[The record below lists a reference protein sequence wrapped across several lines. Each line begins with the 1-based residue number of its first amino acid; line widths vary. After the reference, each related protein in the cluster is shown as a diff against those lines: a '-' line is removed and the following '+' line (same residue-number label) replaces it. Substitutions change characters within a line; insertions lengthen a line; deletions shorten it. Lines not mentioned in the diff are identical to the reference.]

1 MEPALAA
8 APGSGVTEPSASSDT
23 RSDTKTPPVTVPSA
37 SATSAVTSDSYYYPI
52 DNNAD
57 SRPSSSASVHSS
69 SQLRQVI
76 EEGKEDFHSP
86 APRSSAA
93 HARSQT
99 VDVLPGSSSDSGPGS
114 VSSPSASVHSFGT
127 IKRKPLSSSA
137 SALAL
142 RFSSS
147 GSPLPSP
154 IDLPLPSQRFARPCS
169 VDSPTFY
176 EFSSASRNG
185 PPTAQAPDANLA
197 SLAATTPG
205 TQNIPG
211 HSPTVS
217 SSDFSDVLDGYDDL
231 ISDSKSE
238 SGPDVT
244 RETILDESDTDDD
257 QYNKKDKEI
266 QKVDSN
272 DKESIIVQK
281 DAARTEPKEQTEQDA
296 QRAQSPSSDHTISKP
311 TLAPA
316 PMFVPK
322 PTPPHLQLDKVTIDV
337 ANYDESPDDPNT
349 PSGQNTSP
357 QLNKPLPRSPGQ
369 NSPFASL
376 FNWAAPS
383 PSPSATEFSSAYSPI
398 SPSKYGAANDTVSNP
413 QSTIQED
420 TASLTE
426 ILTYR
431 NSYSS
436 VLQSPAYAQIDEME
450 DELKAISAELASSI
464 RREMDLEDLVDRLQ
478 EQIGNPQAP
487 GKRSSDYY
495 SDSGYSSAKMS
506 EAEPSREELEKVQR
520 RSEQEKASIRLELTN
535 KLQDERGRRKEL
547 DQQIKEL
554 AEKAS
559 QVDLAQMNN
568 QDASGRLKDLETT
581 CGDLRRRLS
590 EERVVKNNFEDL
602 INAIRGELHEA
613 TSERD
618 NLRDEV
624 VPQLRARV
632 EGLEIEAAEYA
643 NLTYESSKMQQELS
657 MLRKEYDVM
666 RGGSRSGSPTPSMNR
681 MSRAMSGGFG
691 GGLAR
696 SNSVATGSFRAQ
708 RPSGLSRSN
717 SVKNVQTES
726 REALSER
733 LKDVEAQRDALH
745 SALKNLLDRQE
756 FQNRENEKKIRLLQ
770 AERERLLG
778 ANPRKAGFE
787 REISNLRTEINVLRR
802 RAEDALMQKWQVED
816 GLGSLKMDLD
826 KAEQE
831 ISMLRE
837 LLEEKDILIP
847 PSFARSSGSSTGSN
861 SFGSTP
867 VTSESLS
874 KAYEQLQAAYAESLE
889 RIKELE
895 HGAGADEKTQLA
907 VERLERTLS
916 IAVSERDAA
925 KHEVDSLRNQ
935 YDTMSEYESK
945 TIESERAL
953 ADELNDSARRVGE
966 LASQVQQQ
974 LAANAQLRERLSNA
988 VARGDSD
995 RKSNSDRIAGL
1006 QVRLKS
1012 MEDQLVAAQT
1022 ASEDRVN
1029 RHEEEIAAIRDAHNA
1044 HLQRMSSNASF
1055 GPRSPSFQAN
1065 RKPSLLSPLSPRFPG
1080 SLRSPKLTEKSFEEA
1095 AQMDMLRKRVTE
1107 LETALEDADKEM
1119 QDVVARMSTAQIEVL
1134 TLQDE
1139 REAAVRETR
1148 RLQKLLEQEQMKSFE
1163 DRFKTLSGSV

>member
-1 MEPALAA
+1 MEPALAS
-8 APGSGVTEPSASSDT
+8 APGSGVTEPSATSDT
-23 RSDTKTPPVTVPSA
+23 RSDTKTPPVDVPSVT
-37 SATSAVTSDSYYYPI
+37 SATTSFVPA
-52 DNNAD
+52 DN
-57 SRPSSSASVHSS
+57 SIPLSSPSTHPLQIEKEPHPPSPKSSS
-69 SQLRQVI
+69 
-76 EEGKEDFHSP
+76 
-86 APRSSAA
+86 A

-99 VDVLPGSSSDSGPGS
+99 VDVLPGSSSVSGS
-114 VSSPSASVHSFGT
+114 IASPSSSVQSPIGGP

-142 RFSSS
+142 RYSAS

-154 IDLPLPSQRFARPCS
+154 LDLGKPSQRFARPCS
-169 VDSPTFY
+169 VDSPTLY
-176 EFSSASRNG
+176 EFSPAQRAA
-185 PPTAQAPDANLA
+185 PPAAPDPDANLA
-197 SLAATTPG
+197 SLAATNLRS
-205 TQNIPG
+205 QNIPG
-211 HSPTVS
+211 HSPTIS

-231 ISDSKSE
+231 ISDSKSD
-238 SGPDVT
+238 SAPDIT
-244 RETILDESDTDDD
+244 SETILDGSDSDDD
-257 QYNKKDKEI
+257 KGQKIYSIDKETA
-266 QKVDSN
+266 
-272 DKESIIVQK
+272 IVPK
-281 DAARTEPKEQTEQDA
+281 TSDPTERSETEVQGT
-296 QRAQSPSSDHTISKP
+296 RSPASDDTLSDQ

-322 PTPPHLQLDKVTIDV
+322 PTPPHLKLDKVTIDV
-337 ANYDESPDDPNT
+337 ANYDTSPDEPNS
-349 PSGQNTSP
+349 PSGQGTP
-357 QLNKPLPRSPGQ
+357 QLNKPLPKSPSQ

-376 FNWAAPS
+376 FHWAAPS
-383 PSPSATEFSSAYSPI
+383 PSPSATEFSSTSSPI
-398 SPSKYGAANDTVSNP
+398 SPSKRGVANDTP
-413 QSTIQED
+413 YST
-420 TASLTE
+420 
-426 ILTYR
+426 
-431 NSYSS
+431 
-436 VLQSPAYAQIDEME
+436 SPTYAQIDEME

-478 EQIGNPQAP
+478 EQVNNPQAP

-506 EAEPSREELEKVQR
+506 EAEPSREELEKIQR
-520 RSEQEKASIRLELTN
+520 RAEQEKASIRLELTN
-535 KLQDERGRRKEL
+535 KLQDERGKRKAL
-547 DQQIKEL
+547 DHQIKEL

-559 QVDLAQMNN
+559 QIDQAQLNN

-632 EGLEIEAAEYA
+632 EGLEIEAAEYS
-643 NLTYESSKMQQELS
+643 NLTYESSKMQQELH
-657 MLRKEYDVM
+657 MLRKEYDNL
-666 RGGSRSGSPTPSMNR
+666 RGSSRSGSPTPSMNR

-696 SNSVATGSFRAQ
+696 SNSVATGSFRGQ

-717 SVKNVQTES
+717 SVKNLQNES

-745 SALKNLLDRQE
+745 KALKNLLDRQE
-756 FQNRENEKKIRLLQ
+756 FQNRENEKKIRMLQ
-770 AERERLLG
+770 NERERLLS
-778 ANPRKAGFE
+778 ASPRKAGFE

-802 RAEDALMQKWQVED
+802 RAEDALEQKWQVES
-816 GLGSLKMDLD
+816 GLGGLKMDLD
-826 KAEQE
+826 KAEEE
-831 ISMLRE
+831 ISLLRN

-847 PSFARSSGSSTGSN
+847 ESFARSSGSSNASS
-861 SFGSTP
+861 SFGNLRAP
-867 VTSESLS
+867 VTSESLA
-874 KAYEQLQAAYAESLE
+874 KAYNELKAAYAESLE
-889 RIKELE
+889 RIKQLE
-895 HGAGADEKTQLA
+895 HETVGDEKTQLA

-925 KHEVDSLRNQ
+925 QHEVESLKKQ
-935 YDTMSEYESK
+935 YDTMSEYEVK

-966 LASQVQQQ
+966 LATQVQQQ

-988 VARGDSD
+988 VVRGDND
-995 RKSNSDRIAGL
+995 RKANSDRIADL

-1012 MEDQLVAAQT
+1012 MEEHLIAAQS

-1029 RHEEEIAAIRDAHNA
+1029 RHEEEIAAIREAHNA
-1044 HLQRMSSNASF
+1044 QLQRMSNNTGLG
-1055 GPRSPSFQAN
+1055 GPRSPNFQAN

-1080 SLRSPKLTEKSFEEA
+1080 ALRSPRLPEKSFEDA
-1095 AQMDMLRKRVTE
+1095 AQMEVLRNRIAE
-1107 LETALEDADKEM
+1107 LEKALEDAEQEM

-1134 TLQDE
+1134 NLQDE

>member
-1 MEPALAA
+1 MELALAS
-8 APGSGVTEPSASSDT
+8 APGSGVTEPSATSDT
-23 RSDTKTPPVTVPSA
+23 RSDTKTPPVDVP
-37 SATSAVTSDSYYYPI
+37 SATSATASSVPA
-52 DNNAD
+52 DN
-57 SRPSSSASVHSS
+57 SIPLSSPSAHPLQIEKESHPPSPKSS
-69 SQLRQVI
+69 
-76 EEGKEDFHSP
+76 P
-86 APRSSAA
+86 A

-99 VDVLPGSSSDSGPGS
+99 VDVLPGSSSVSGS
-114 VSSPSASVHSFGT
+114 IASPSSSVQSPIGGP

-142 RFSSS
+142 RYSAS

-154 IDLPLPSQRFARPCS
+154 LDLGKPSQRFARPCS
-169 VDSPTFY
+169 VDSPTLY
-176 EFSSASRNG
+176 EFSPAQRAA
-185 PPTAQAPDANLA
+185 PPAAPAPDANLA
-197 SLAATTPG
+197 SLAATTLG
-205 TQNIPG
+205 SQNIPG
-211 HSPTVS
+211 HSPTIS

-231 ISDSKSE
+231 ISDSKSD
-238 SGPDVT
+238 SAPDIT
-244 RETILDESDTDDD
+244 SETILDGSDSDDD
-257 QYNKKDKEI
+257 KGQKIHSIDKETVI
-266 QKVDSN
+266 VPKTAEPTDRSETKV
-272 DKESIIVQK
+272 QGT
-281 DAARTEPKEQTEQDA
+281 R
-296 QRAQSPSSDHTISKP
+296 SPASDDTISAQ

-322 PTPPHLQLDKVTIDV
+322 PTPPHLKLDKVTIDV
-337 ANYDESPDDPNT
+337 ANYDTSPDEPNS
-349 PSGQNTSP
+349 PSGQGTP
-357 QLNKPLPRSPGQ
+357 QLNKPLPKSPSQ

-376 FNWAAPS
+376 FHWAAPS
-383 PSPSATEFSSAYSPI
+383 PSPSATEFSSTSSPI
-398 SPSKYGAANDTVSNP
+398 SPSKRGVANDTP
-413 QSTIQED
+413 YST
-420 TASLTE
+420 
-426 ILTYR
+426 
-431 NSYSS
+431 
-436 VLQSPAYAQIDEME
+436 SPTYAQIDEME

-478 EQIGNPQAP
+478 EQVNNPQAP

-506 EAEPSREELEKVQR
+506 EAEPSREEIEKVQR
-520 RSEQEKASIRLELTN
+520 RAEQEKASIRLELTN
-535 KLQDERGRRKEL
+535 KLQDERGKRKAL
-547 DQQIKEL
+547 DHQIKEL

-559 QVDLAQMNN
+559 QIDLAQLNS

-632 EGLEIEAAEYA
+632 EGLEIEAAEYS
-643 NLTYESSKMQQELS
+643 NLTYESSKMQQELH
-657 MLRKEYDVM
+657 MLRKEYDNL
-666 RGGSRSGSPTPSMNR
+666 RGSSRSGSPTPSMNR

-696 SNSVATGSFRAQ
+696 SNSVATGSFRGQ

-717 SVKNVQTES
+717 SVKNLQNES

-745 SALKNLLDRQE
+745 KALKNLLDRQE
-756 FQNRENEKKIRLLQ
+756 FQNRENEKKIRMLQ
-770 AERERLLG
+770 NERERLLS
-778 ANPRKAGFE
+778 ASPRKAGFE

-802 RAEDALMQKWQVED
+802 RAEDALEQKWQVES
-816 GLGSLKMDLD
+816 GLGGLKMDLD
-826 KAEQE
+826 KAEEE
-831 ISMLRE
+831 ISLLRN
-837 LLEEKDILIP
+837 LLKEKDILIP
-847 PSFARSSGSSTGSN
+847 ESFARSSGSSNASS
-861 SFGSTP
+861 SFGNLSTP
-867 VTSESLS
+867 VTSESLA
-874 KAYEQLQAAYAESLE
+874 KAYNELKAAYAESLE
-889 RIKELE
+889 RIKQLE
-895 HGAGADEKTQLA
+895 HETVGDEKTQLA

-925 KHEVDSLRNQ
+925 QHEIENLKNQ
-935 YDTMSEYESK
+935 YDTMSEYEVK

-966 LASQVQQQ
+966 LATQVQQQ

-988 VARGDSD
+988 VVRGDND
-995 RKSNSDRIAGL
+995 RKANSDRIADL

-1012 MEDQLVAAQT
+1012 MEEQLIAAQS

-1029 RHEEEIAAIRDAHNA
+1029 RHEEEITAIREAHNA
-1044 HLQRMSSNASF
+1044 QLQRMSNNTGLS
-1055 GPRSPSFQAN
+1055 GPRSPNFQAN

-1080 SLRSPKLTEKSFEEA
+1080 ALRSPRLPEKSFEDA
-1095 AQMDMLRKRVTE
+1095 AQMEVLRNRIAE
-1107 LETALEDADKEM
+1107 LEKALEDAEQEM

-1134 TLQDE
+1134 NLQDE

-1163 DRFKTLSGSV
+1163 DRFKTLSGSA

>member
-1 MEPALAA
+1 MESALASP
-8 APGSGVTEPSASSDT
+8 PGSGVTEPSATSDT
-23 RSDTKTPPVTVPSA
+23 RSDTKTPPVDVP
-37 SATSAVTSDSYYYPI
+37 SATSATTSFVPA
-52 DNNAD
+52 DN
-57 SRPSSSASVHSS
+57 SIPLSSPSAHPLQIEKEPHPPSPKSS
-69 SQLRQVI
+69 
-76 EEGKEDFHSP
+76 P
-86 APRSSAA
+86 A

-99 VDVLPGSSSDSGPGS
+99 VDVLPGSSSVSGS
-114 VSSPSASVHSFGT
+114 VASPSSSVQSPIGGP

-142 RFSSS
+142 RYSAS

-154 IDLPLPSQRFARPCS
+154 LNLGKPSQRFARPCS
-169 VDSPTFY
+169 VDSPTLY
-176 EFSSASRNG
+176 EFSPAQRAA
-185 PPTAQAPDANLA
+185 PPAAPAPDANLA

-205 TQNIPG
+205 SQNIPG
-211 HSPTVS
+211 HSPTIS

-231 ISDSKSE
+231 ISDSKSD
-238 SGPDVT
+238 SAPDIT
-244 RETILDESDTDDD
+244 SETILDGSDSDDD
-257 QYNKKDKEI
+257 KGQKSLSIDKETA
-266 QKVDSN
+266 
-272 DKESIIVQK
+272 IVPK
-281 DAARTEPKEQTEQDA
+281 PAEPTDRSETEVQGT
-296 QRAQSPSSDHTISKP
+296 RSPASDDTISDQ

-322 PTPPHLQLDKVTIDV
+322 PTPPHLKLDKVTIDV
-337 ANYDESPDDPNT
+337 ANYDTSPDEPNS
-349 PSGQNTSP
+349 PSGQGTP
-357 QLNKPLPRSPGQ
+357 QLNKPLPKSPSQ

-376 FNWAAPS
+376 FHWAAPS
-383 PSPSATEFSSAYSPI
+383 PSPSATEFSSTSSPI
-398 SPSKYGAANDTVSNP
+398 SPSKRGVANDTP
-413 QSTIQED
+413 YST
-420 TASLTE
+420 
-426 ILTYR
+426 
-431 NSYSS
+431 
-436 VLQSPAYAQIDEME
+436 SPTYAQIDEME

-478 EQIGNPQAP
+478 EQVNNPQAP

-506 EAEPSREELEKVQR
+506 EAEPSREELEKIQR
-520 RSEQEKASIRLELTN
+520 RAEQEKASIRLELTN
-535 KLQDERGRRKEL
+535 KLQDERGKRKAL
-547 DQQIKEL
+547 DHQIKEL

-559 QVDLAQMNN
+559 QIDQAQLNN

-618 NLRDEV
+618 NLRDEI

-632 EGLEIEAAEYA
+632 EGLEIEAAEYS
-643 NLTYESSKMQQELS
+643 NLTYESSKMQQELH
-657 MLRKEYDVM
+657 MLRKEYDNL
-666 RGGSRSGSPTPSMNR
+666 RGSSRSGSPTPSMNR

-696 SNSVATGSFRAQ
+696 SNSVATGSFRGQ

-717 SVKNVQTES
+717 SVKNVQNES

-745 SALKNLLDRQE
+745 KALKNLLDRQE
-756 FQNRENEKKIRLLQ
+756 FQNRENEKKIRMLQ
-770 AERERLLG
+770 NERERLLS
-778 ANPRKAGFE
+778 ASPRKAGFE

-802 RAEDALMQKWQVED
+802 RAEDALEQKWQVES
-816 GLGSLKMDLD
+816 GLGGLKMDLD
-826 KAEQE
+826 KAEEE
-831 ISMLRE
+831 ISLLRN

-847 PSFARSSGSSTGSN
+847 ESFARSSGSSNASS
-861 SFGSTP
+861 SFGNLSAP
-867 VTSESLS
+867 VTSESLA
-874 KAYEQLQAAYAESLE
+874 KAYNELKAAYAESLE
-889 RIKELE
+889 RIKQLE
-895 HGAGADEKTQLA
+895 HETVGDEKTQLA

-925 KHEVDSLRNQ
+925 QHEVENLKNQ
-935 YDTMSEYESK
+935 YDTMSEYEVK

-966 LASQVQQQ
+966 LATQVQQQ

-988 VARGDSD
+988 VVRGDND
-995 RKSNSDRIAGL
+995 RKANSDRIADL

-1012 MEDQLVAAQT
+1012 MEEQLIAAQS

-1029 RHEEEIAAIRDAHNA
+1029 RHEEEIAAIREAHNA
-1044 HLQRMSSNASF
+1044 QLQRMSNNTGLS
-1055 GPRSPSFQAN
+1055 GPRSPNFQAN

-1080 SLRSPKLTEKSFEEA
+1080 ALRSPRLPEKSFEDA
-1095 AQMDMLRKRVTE
+1095 AQMEVLRNRITE
-1107 LETALEDADKEM
+1107 LEKALEDAEQEM

-1134 TLQDE
+1134 NLQDE

-1163 DRFKTLSGSV
+1163 DRFKTLSGSA

>member
-1 MEPALAA
+1 MEPALAS
-8 APGSGVTEPSASSDT
+8 APGSGVTEPSATSDT
-23 RSDTKTPPVTVPSA
+23 RSDTKTPPVDVPSA
-37 SATSAVTSDSYYYPI
+37 ASATTSFVPADNSIPLSSPSAHPLQI
-52 DNNAD
+52 EKEPHP
-57 SRPSSSASVHSS
+57 PSPKSS
-69 SQLRQVI
+69 
-76 EEGKEDFHSP
+76 P
-86 APRSSAA
+86 A

-99 VDVLPGSSSDSGPGS
+99 VDVLPGSSSVSGS
-114 VSSPSASVHSFGT
+114 VASPSSSVQSPIGGP

-142 RFSSS
+142 RYSAS

-154 IDLPLPSQRFARPCS
+154 LNLGKPSQRFARPCS
-169 VDSPTFY
+169 VDSPTLY
-176 EFSSASRNG
+176 EFSPAQRAA
-185 PPTAQAPDANLA
+185 PPAAPAPDANLA

-205 TQNIPG
+205 SQNIPG
-211 HSPTVS
+211 HSPTIS

-231 ISDSKSE
+231 ISDSKSD
-238 SGPDVT
+238 SAPDIT
-244 RETILDESDTDDD
+244 SETILDGSDSDDD
-257 QYNKKDKEI
+257 KGQKILSIDKETA
-266 QKVDSN
+266 
-272 DKESIIVQK
+272 IVPK
-281 DAARTEPKEQTEQDA
+281 PAEPTDRSETEVQGT
-296 QRAQSPSSDHTISKP
+296 RSPASDDTISDQ

-322 PTPPHLQLDKVTIDV
+322 PTPPHLKLDKVTIDV
-337 ANYDESPDDPNT
+337 ANYDTSPDEPNS
-349 PSGQNTSP
+349 PSGQGTP
-357 QLNKPLPRSPGQ
+357 QLNKPLPKSPSQ

-376 FNWAAPS
+376 FHWAAPS
-383 PSPSATEFSSAYSPI
+383 PSPSATEFSSTSSPI
-398 SPSKYGAANDTVSNP
+398 SPSKRGVANDTP
-413 QSTIQED
+413 YST
-420 TASLTE
+420 
-426 ILTYR
+426 
-431 NSYSS
+431 
-436 VLQSPAYAQIDEME
+436 SPTYAQIDEME

-478 EQIGNPQAP
+478 EQVSNPQAP

-506 EAEPSREELEKVQR
+506 EAEPSREELEKIQR
-520 RSEQEKASIRLELTN
+520 RAEQEKASIRLELTN
-535 KLQDERGRRKEL
+535 KLQDERGKRKAL
-547 DQQIKEL
+547 DHQIKEL

-559 QVDLAQMNN
+559 QIDQAQLNN

-632 EGLEIEAAEYA
+632 EGLEIEAAEYS
-643 NLTYESSKMQQELS
+643 NLTYESSKMQQELH
-657 MLRKEYDVM
+657 MLRKEYDNL
-666 RGGSRSGSPTPSMNR
+666 RGSSRSGSPTPSMNR

-696 SNSVATGSFRAQ
+696 SNSVATGSFRGQ

-717 SVKNVQTES
+717 SVKNVQNES

-745 SALKNLLDRQE
+745 KALKNLLDRQE
-756 FQNRENEKKIRLLQ
+756 FQNRENEKKIRMLQ
-770 AERERLLG
+770 NERERLLS
-778 ANPRKAGFE
+778 ASPRKAGFE

-802 RAEDALMQKWQVED
+802 RAEDALEQKWQVES
-816 GLGSLKMDLD
+816 GLGGLKMDLD
-826 KAEQE
+826 KAEEE
-831 ISMLRE
+831 ISLLRN

-847 PSFARSSGSSTGSN
+847 ESFARSSGSSNASS
-861 SFGSTP
+861 SFGNLSAP
-867 VTSESLS
+867 VTSESLA
-874 KAYEQLQAAYAESLE
+874 KAYNELKAAYAESLE
-889 RIKELE
+889 RIKQFE
-895 HGAGADEKTQLA
+895 HETVGDEKTQLA

-925 KHEVDSLRNQ
+925 QHEVENLKNQ
-935 YDTMSEYESK
+935 YDTMSEYEVK

-966 LASQVQQQ
+966 LATQVQQQ

-988 VARGDSD
+988 VMRGDND
-995 RKSNSDRIAGL
+995 RKANSDRIADL

-1012 MEDQLVAAQT
+1012 MEEQLIAAQS

-1029 RHEEEIAAIRDAHNA
+1029 RHEEEIAAIREAHNA
-1044 HLQRMSSNASF
+1044 QLQRMSNNTGLS
-1055 GPRSPSFQAN
+1055 GPRSPNFQAN

-1080 SLRSPKLTEKSFEEA
+1080 ALRSPRLPEKSFEDA
-1095 AQMDMLRKRVTE
+1095 AQMEVLRNRITE
-1107 LETALEDADKEM
+1107 LEKALEDAEQEM
-1119 QDVVARMSTAQIEVL
+1119 QDVVAKMSTAQIEVL
-1134 TLQDE
+1134 NLQDE

-1163 DRFKTLSGSV
+1163 DRFKTLSGSA

>member
-1 MEPALAA
+1 MEPALAS
-8 APGSGVTEPSASSDT
+8 APGSGVTEPSATSDT
-23 RSDTKTPPVTVPSA
+23 RSDTKTPPVDVP
-37 SATSAVTSDSYYYPI
+37 SATSATASSVPA
-52 DNNAD
+52 DN
-57 SRPSSSASVHSS
+57 SIPLSSPSAHPLQIEKESHPPSPKSS
-69 SQLRQVI
+69 
-76 EEGKEDFHSP
+76 P
-86 APRSSAA
+86 A

-99 VDVLPGSSSDSGPGS
+99 VDVLPGSSSVSGS
-114 VSSPSASVHSFGT
+114 IASPSSSVQSPIGGP

-142 RFSSS
+142 RYSAS

-154 IDLPLPSQRFARPCS
+154 LDLGKPSQRFARPCS
-169 VDSPTFY
+169 VDSPTLY
-176 EFSSASRNG
+176 EFSPAQRAA
-185 PPTAQAPDANLA
+185 PPAAPAPDANLA

-205 TQNIPG
+205 SQNIPG
-211 HSPTVS
+211 HSPTIS

-231 ISDSKSE
+231 ISDSKSD
-238 SGPDVT
+238 SAPDIT
-244 RETILDESDTDDD
+244 SETILDGSDSDDD
-257 QYNKKDKEI
+257 KGQKIHSIDKET
-266 QKVDSN
+266 V
-272 DKESIIVQK
+272 IVPK
-281 DAARTEPKEQTEQDA
+281 TAEPTDRSETEVQGT
-296 QRAQSPSSDHTISKP
+296 RSPASDDTISAQ

-322 PTPPHLQLDKVTIDV
+322 PTPPHLKLDKVTIDV
-337 ANYDESPDDPNT
+337 ANYDTSPDEPNS
-349 PSGQNTSP
+349 PSGQGTP
-357 QLNKPLPRSPGQ
+357 QLNKPLPKSPSQ

-376 FNWAAPS
+376 FHWAAPS
-383 PSPSATEFSSAYSPI
+383 PSPSATEFSSTSSPI
-398 SPSKYGAANDTVSNP
+398 SPSKRGVANDTP
-413 QSTIQED
+413 YST
-420 TASLTE
+420 
-426 ILTYR
+426 
-431 NSYSS
+431 
-436 VLQSPAYAQIDEME
+436 SPTYAQIDEME

-478 EQIGNPQAP
+478 EQVNNPQAP

-506 EAEPSREELEKVQR
+506 EAEPSREELEKIQR
-520 RSEQEKASIRLELTN
+520 RAEQEKASIRLELTN
-535 KLQDERGRRKEL
+535 KLQDERGKRKAL
-547 DQQIKEL
+547 DHQIKEL

-559 QVDLAQMNN
+559 QIDLAQLNS

-624 VPQLRARV
+624 VPQLKARV
-632 EGLEIEAAEYA
+632 EGLEIEAAEYS
-643 NLTYESSKMQQELS
+643 NLTYESSKMQQELH
-657 MLRKEYDVM
+657 MLRKEYDNL
-666 RGGSRSGSPTPSMNR
+666 RGSSRSGSPTPSMNR

-696 SNSVATGSFRAQ
+696 SNSVATGSFRGQ

-717 SVKNVQTES
+717 SVKNLQNES

-745 SALKNLLDRQE
+745 KALKNLLDRQE
-756 FQNRENEKKIRLLQ
+756 FQNRENEKKIRMLQ
-770 AERERLLG
+770 NERERLLS
-778 ANPRKAGFE
+778 ASPRKAGFE
-787 REISNLRTEINVLRR
+787 REISNLRIEINVLRR
-802 RAEDALMQKWQVED
+802 RAEDALEQKWQVES
-816 GLGSLKMDLD
+816 GLGGLKMDLD
-826 KAEQE
+826 KAEEE
-831 ISMLRE
+831 ISLLRN
-837 LLEEKDILIP
+837 LLKEKDILIP
-847 PSFARSSGSSTGSN
+847 ESFARSSGSSNASS
-861 SFGSTP
+861 SFGNLSTP
-867 VTSESLS
+867 VTSESLA
-874 KAYEQLQAAYAESLE
+874 KAYNELKAAYAESLE
-889 RIKELE
+889 RIKQLE
-895 HGAGADEKTQLA
+895 HETVGDEKTQLA

-925 KHEVDSLRNQ
+925 QHEIENLKNQ
-935 YDTMSEYESK
+935 YDTMSEYEVK

-966 LASQVQQQ
+966 LATQVQQQ

-988 VARGDSD
+988 VVRGDND
-995 RKSNSDRIAGL
+995 RKANSDRIADL

-1012 MEDQLVAAQT
+1012 MEEQLIAAQS

-1029 RHEEEIAAIRDAHNA
+1029 RHEEEIAAIREAHNA
-1044 HLQRMSSNASF
+1044 QLQRMSNNTGLS
-1055 GPRSPSFQAN
+1055 GPRSPNFQAN

-1080 SLRSPKLTEKSFEEA
+1080 SLRSPRLPEKSFEDA
-1095 AQMDMLRKRVTE
+1095 AQMEVLRNRIAE
-1107 LETALEDADKEM
+1107 LEKALEDAEQEM

-1134 TLQDE
+1134 NLQDE

-1163 DRFKTLSGSV
+1163 DRFKTLSGSA

>member
-1 MEPALAA
+1 MEPALAS
-8 APGSGVTEPSASSDT
+8 APGSGVTEPSATSDT
-23 RSDTKTPPVTVPSA
+23 RSDTKTPPVDVPSVT
-37 SATSAVTSDSYYYPI
+37 SATTSFVPA
-52 DNNAD
+52 DN
-57 SRPSSSASVHSS
+57 SIPLSSPSTHPLQIEKEPHPPSPKSSS
-69 SQLRQVI
+69 
-76 EEGKEDFHSP
+76 
-86 APRSSAA
+86 A

-99 VDVLPGSSSDSGPGS
+99 VDVLPGSSSVSGS
-114 VSSPSASVHSFGT
+114 IASPSSSVQSPIGGP

-142 RFSSS
+142 RYSAS

-154 IDLPLPSQRFARPCS
+154 LDLGKPSQRFARPCS
-169 VDSPTFY
+169 VDSPTLY
-176 EFSSASRNG
+176 EFSPAQRAA
-185 PPTAQAPDANLA
+185 PPTVPAPDANLA
-197 SLAATTPG
+197 SLAATNLG
-205 TQNIPG
+205 SQNIPG
-211 HSPTVS
+211 HSPTIS

-231 ISDSKSE
+231 ISDSKSD
-238 SGPDVT
+238 SAPDIT
-244 RETILDESDTDDD
+244 SETILDGSDSDDD
-257 QYNKKDKEI
+257 KGQKIYSIDKETA
-266 QKVDSN
+266 
-272 DKESIIVQK
+272 IVPK
-281 DAARTEPKEQTEQDA
+281 TSDPTERSETEVQGT
-296 QRAQSPSSDHTISKP
+296 RSPASDDTLSDQ

-322 PTPPHLQLDKVTIDV
+322 PTPPHLKLDKVTIDV
-337 ANYDESPDDPNT
+337 ANYDTSPDEPNS
-349 PSGQNTSP
+349 PSGQGTP
-357 QLNKPLPRSPGQ
+357 QLNKPLPKSPSQ

-376 FNWAAPS
+376 FHWAAPS
-383 PSPSATEFSSAYSPI
+383 PSPSATEFSSTSSPI
-398 SPSKYGAANDTVSNP
+398 SPSKRGVANDTP
-413 QSTIQED
+413 YST
-420 TASLTE
+420 
-426 ILTYR
+426 
-431 NSYSS
+431 
-436 VLQSPAYAQIDEME
+436 SPTYAQIDEME

-478 EQIGNPQAP
+478 EQVNNPQAP

-506 EAEPSREELEKVQR
+506 EAEPSREELEKIQR
-520 RSEQEKASIRLELTN
+520 RAEQEKASIRLELTN
-535 KLQDERGRRKEL
+535 KLQDERGKRKAL
-547 DQQIKEL
+547 DHQIKEL

-559 QVDLAQMNN
+559 QIDQAQLNN

-632 EGLEIEAAEYA
+632 EGLEIEAAEYS
-643 NLTYESSKMQQELS
+643 NLTYESSKMQQELH
-657 MLRKEYDVM
+657 MLRKEYDNL
-666 RGGSRSGSPTPSMNR
+666 RGSSRSGSPTPSMNR

-696 SNSVATGSFRAQ
+696 SNSVATGSFRGQ

-717 SVKNVQTES
+717 SVKNLQNES

-745 SALKNLLDRQE
+745 KALKNLLDRQE
-756 FQNRENEKKIRLLQ
+756 FQNRENEKKIRMLQ
-770 AERERLLG
+770 NERERLLS
-778 ANPRKAGFE
+778 ASPRKAGFE

-802 RAEDALMQKWQVED
+802 RAEDALEQKWQVES
-816 GLGSLKMDLD
+816 GLGGLKMDLD
-826 KAEQE
+826 KAEEE
-831 ISMLRE
+831 ISLLRN

-847 PSFARSSGSSTGSN
+847 ESFARSSGSSNASS
-861 SFGSTP
+861 SFGNLRAP
-867 VTSESLS
+867 VTSESLA
-874 KAYEQLQAAYAESLE
+874 KAYNELKAAYAESLE
-889 RIKELE
+889 RIKQLE
-895 HGAGADEKTQLA
+895 HETVGDEKTQLA

-925 KHEVDSLRNQ
+925 QHEVESLKKQ
-935 YDTMSEYESK
+935 YDTMSEYEVK
-945 TIESERAL
+945 AIESERAL

-966 LASQVQQQ
+966 LATQVQQQ

-988 VARGDSD
+988 VVRGDND
-995 RKSNSDRIAGL
+995 RKANSDRIADL

-1012 MEDQLVAAQT
+1012 MEEHLIAAQS

-1029 RHEEEIAAIRDAHNA
+1029 RHEEEIAAIREAHNA
-1044 HLQRMSSNASF
+1044 QLQRMSNNTGLG
-1055 GPRSPSFQAN
+1055 GPRSPNFQAN

-1080 SLRSPKLTEKSFEEA
+1080 ALRSPRLPEKSFEDA
-1095 AQMDMLRKRVTE
+1095 AQMEVLRNRIAE
-1107 LETALEDADKEM
+1107 LEKALEDAEQEM

-1134 TLQDE
+1134 NLQDE

>member
-1 MEPALAA
+1 MEPALAS
-8 APGSGVTEPSASSDT
+8 APGSGVTEPSATSDT
-23 RSDTKTPPVTVPSA
+23 RSDTKTPPVDVP
-37 SATSAVTSDSYYYPI
+37 SATSATTSSVPA
-52 DNNAD
+52 DN
-57 SRPSSSASVHSS
+57 SIPLSSPSAHPLQIEKEPHPPSPKSS
-69 SQLRQVI
+69 
-76 EEGKEDFHSP
+76 P
-86 APRSSAA
+86 A

-99 VDVLPGSSSDSGPGS
+99 VDVLPGSSSVSGSIASP
-114 VSSPSASVHSFGT
+114 VSSVQSPIGGP

-142 RFSSS
+142 RYSAS

-154 IDLPLPSQRFARPCS
+154 LDLGKPSQRSARPCS
-169 VDSPTFY
+169 VDSPTLY
-176 EFSSASRNG
+176 EFSPAQRAA
-185 PPTAQAPDANLA
+185 PPAAPAPDANLA

-205 TQNIPG
+205 SQNIPG
-211 HSPTVS
+211 HSPTIS

-231 ISDSKSE
+231 ISDSKSD
-238 SGPDVT
+238 SAPDIT
-244 RETILDESDTDDD
+244 SETILDGSDSDDD
-257 QYNKKDKEI
+257 KGQKIYSIDKETA
-266 QKVDSN
+266 
-272 DKESIIVQK
+272 IVPK
-281 DAARTEPKEQTEQDA
+281 TAEPTDRSETEVQGT
-296 QRAQSPSSDHTISKP
+296 RSPASDDTISDQ

-322 PTPPHLQLDKVTIDV
+322 PTPPHLKLDKVTIDV
-337 ANYDESPDDPNT
+337 ANYDTSPDEPNS
-349 PSGQNTSP
+349 PSGQGTP
-357 QLNKPLPRSPGQ
+357 QLNKPLPKSPSQ

-376 FNWAAPS
+376 FHWAAPS
-383 PSPSATEFSSAYSPI
+383 PSPSATEFSSTSSPI
-398 SPSKYGAANDTVSNP
+398 SPSKRGVANDTP
-413 QSTIQED
+413 YST
-420 TASLTE
+420 
-426 ILTYR
+426 
-431 NSYSS
+431 
-436 VLQSPAYAQIDEME
+436 SPTYAQIDEME

-478 EQIGNPQAP
+478 EQVNNPQAP

-506 EAEPSREELEKVQR
+506 EAEPSREELEKIQR
-520 RSEQEKASIRLELTN
+520 RAEQEKASIRLELTN
-535 KLQDERGRRKEL
+535 KLQDERGKRKAL
-547 DQQIKEL
+547 DHQIKEL

-559 QVDLAQMNN
+559 QIDQAQLNN

-632 EGLEIEAAEYA
+632 EGLEIEAAEYS
-643 NLTYESSKMQQELS
+643 NLTYESSKMQQELH
-657 MLRKEYDVM
+657 MLRKEYDNL
-666 RGGSRSGSPTPSMNR
+666 RGSSRSGSPTPSMNR

-696 SNSVATGSFRAQ
+696 SNSVATGSFRGQ

-717 SVKNVQTES
+717 SVKNVQNES

-745 SALKNLLDRQE
+745 KALKNLLDRQE
-756 FQNRENEKKIRLLQ
+756 FQNRENEKKIRMLQ
-770 AERERLLG
+770 NERERLLS
-778 ANPRKAGFE
+778 ASPRKAGFE
-787 REISNLRTEINVLRR
+787 REISNLRIEINVLRR
-802 RAEDALMQKWQVED
+802 RAEDALEQKWQVES
-816 GLGSLKMDLD
+816 GLGGLKMDLD
-826 KAEQE
+826 KAEEE
-831 ISMLRE
+831 ISLLRN

-847 PSFARSSGSSTGSN
+847 ESFARSSGSSNASS
-861 SFGSTP
+861 SFGNLSAP
-867 VTSESLS
+867 VTSESLA
-874 KAYEQLQAAYAESLE
+874 KAYNELKAAYAESLE
-889 RIKELE
+889 RIKQLE
-895 HGAGADEKTQLA
+895 HGTVGDEKTQLA

-925 KHEVDSLRNQ
+925 QHEIENLKNQ
-935 YDTMSEYESK
+935 YDTMSEYEVK

-966 LASQVQQQ
+966 LATQVQQQ

-988 VARGDSD
+988 VVRGDND
-995 RKSNSDRIAGL
+995 RKANSDRIADL

-1012 MEDQLVAAQT
+1012 MEEQLIAAQS

-1029 RHEEEIAAIRDAHNA
+1029 RHEEEIAAIREAHNA
-1044 HLQRMSSNASF
+1044 QLQRMSNNTGLS
-1055 GPRSPSFQAN
+1055 GPRSPNFQAN

-1080 SLRSPKLTEKSFEEA
+1080 ALRSPRLPEKSFEDA
-1095 AQMDMLRKRVTE
+1095 AQMEVLRNRIAE
-1107 LETALEDADKEM
+1107 LEKALEDAEQEM

-1134 TLQDE
+1134 NLQDE

-1163 DRFKTLSGSV
+1163 DRFKTLSGSA

>member
-1 MEPALAA
+1 MEPALAS
-8 APGSGVTEPSASSDT
+8 APGSGVTEPSATSDT
-23 RSDTKTPPVTVPSA
+23 RSDTKTPPVDVP
-37 SATSAVTSDSYYYPI
+37 SATSATASSVPA
-52 DNNAD
+52 DN
-57 SRPSSSASVHSS
+57 SIPLSSPSAHPLQIEKESHPPSPKSS
-69 SQLRQVI
+69 
-76 EEGKEDFHSP
+76 P
-86 APRSSAA
+86 A

-99 VDVLPGSSSDSGPGS
+99 VDVLPGSSSVSGS
-114 VSSPSASVHSFGT
+114 IASPSSSVQSPIGGP

-142 RFSSS
+142 RYSAS

-154 IDLPLPSQRFARPCS
+154 LDLGKPSQRFARPCS
-169 VDSPTFY
+169 VDSPTLY
-176 EFSSASRNG
+176 EFSPAQRAA
-185 PPTAQAPDANLA
+185 PPAAPAPDANLA

-205 TQNIPG
+205 SQNIPG
-211 HSPTVS
+211 HSPTIS

-231 ISDSKSE
+231 ISDSKSD
-238 SGPDVT
+238 SAPDIT
-244 RETILDESDTDDD
+244 SETILDGSDSDDD
-257 QYNKKDKEI
+257 KGQKIHSIDKET
-266 QKVDSN
+266 V
-272 DKESIIVQK
+272 IVPK
-281 DAARTEPKEQTEQDA
+281 TAEPTDRSETEVQGT
-296 QRAQSPSSDHTISKP
+296 RSPASDDTISAQ

-322 PTPPHLQLDKVTIDV
+322 PTPPHLKLDKVTIDV
-337 ANYDESPDDPNT
+337 ANYDTSPDEPNS
-349 PSGQNTSP
+349 PSGQGTP
-357 QLNKPLPRSPGQ
+357 QLNKPLPKSPSQ

-376 FNWAAPS
+376 FHWAAPS
-383 PSPSATEFSSAYSPI
+383 PSPSATEFSSTSSPI
-398 SPSKYGAANDTVSNP
+398 SPSKRGVANDTPYSTVSNP
-413 QSTIQED
+413 YYIRED
-420 TASLTE
+420 SSSVTDISSS
-426 ILTYR
+426 R

-436 VLQSPAYAQIDEME
+436 VLQSPTYAQIDEME

-478 EQIGNPQAP
+478 EQVNNPQAP

-506 EAEPSREELEKVQR
+506 EAEPSREELEKIQR
-520 RSEQEKASIRLELTN
+520 RAEQEKASIRLELTN
-535 KLQDERGRRKEL
+535 KLQDERGKRKAL
-547 DQQIKEL
+547 DHQIKEL

-559 QVDLAQMNN
+559 QIDLAQLNS

-632 EGLEIEAAEYA
+632 EGLEIEAAEYS
-643 NLTYESSKMQQELS
+643 NLTYESSKMQQELH
-657 MLRKEYDVM
+657 MLRKEYDNL
-666 RGGSRSGSPTPSMNR
+666 RGSSRSGSPTPSMNR

-696 SNSVATGSFRAQ
+696 SNSVATGSFRGQ

-717 SVKNVQTES
+717 SVKNLQNES

-745 SALKNLLDRQE
+745 KALKNLLDRQE
-756 FQNRENEKKIRLLQ
+756 FQNRENEKKIRMLQ
-770 AERERLLG
+770 NERERLLS
-778 ANPRKAGFE
+778 ASPRKAGFE

-802 RAEDALMQKWQVED
+802 RAEDALEQKWQVES
-816 GLGSLKMDLD
+816 GLGGLKMDLD
-826 KAEQE
+826 KAEEE
-831 ISMLRE
+831 ISLLRN
-837 LLEEKDILIP
+837 LLKEKDILIP
-847 PSFARSSGSSTGSN
+847 ESFARSSGSSNASS
-861 SFGSTP
+861 SFGNLSTP
-867 VTSESLS
+867 VTSESLA
-874 KAYEQLQAAYAESLE
+874 KAYNELKAAYAESLE
-889 RIKELE
+889 RIKQLE
-895 HGAGADEKTQLA
+895 HETVGDEKTQLA

-925 KHEVDSLRNQ
+925 QHEIENLKNQ
-935 YDTMSEYESK
+935 YDTMSEYEVK

-966 LASQVQQQ
+966 LATQVQQQ

-988 VARGDSD
+988 VVRGDND
-995 RKSNSDRIAGL
+995 RKANSDRIADL

-1012 MEDQLVAAQT
+1012 MEEQLIAAQS

-1029 RHEEEIAAIRDAHNA
+1029 RHEEEIAAIREAHNA
-1044 HLQRMSSNASF
+1044 QLQRMSNNTGLS
-1055 GPRSPSFQAN
+1055 GPRSPNFQAN

-1080 SLRSPKLTEKSFEEA
+1080 ALRSPRLPEKSFEDA
-1095 AQMDMLRKRVTE
+1095 AQMEVLRNRIAE
-1107 LETALEDADKEM
+1107 LEKALEDAEQEM

-1134 TLQDE
+1134 NLQDE

-1163 DRFKTLSGSV
+1163 DRFKTLSGSA

>member
-1 MEPALAA
+1 MEPALAVS
-8 APGSGVTEPSASSDT
+8 APGSGVTEPSATSDT
-23 RSDTKTPPVTVPSA
+23 RSDTKTPPGA
-37 SATSAVTSDSYYYPI
+37 SATSAAATSTSYYPV
-52 DNNAD
+52 DNSAD
-57 SRPSSSASVHSS
+57 SRPSSAASSHSF
-69 SQLRQVI
+69 QLQ
-76 EEGKEDFHSP
+76 KESHVPALRSP
-86 APRSSAA
+86 ATL
-93 HARSQT
+93 ARSQT
-99 VDVLPGSSSDSGPGS
+99 VDVLPGSSSVPGPESVTSPTGSIQSSG
-114 VSSPSASVHSFGT
+114 SF
-127 IKRKPLSSSA
+127 IKRKPLSTSA
-137 SALAL
+137 SAIAL

-147 GSPLPSP
+147 GSPLPSI
-154 IDLPLPSQRFARPCS
+154 IDLPLPSQRYSRPGLI
-169 VDSPTFY
+169 DSPTLY

-185 PPTAQAPDANLA
+185 PPTAQVPDANLA
-197 SLAATTPG
+197 SLAATTLG
-205 TQNIPG
+205 AQNIPG
-211 HSPTVS
+211 HSPTAS

-231 ISDSKSE
+231 ISESKSE

-244 RETILDESDTDDD
+244 RETILDGSDTEDDND
-257 QYNKKDKEI
+257 DNEDKKAKNITSRDKEI
-266 QKVDSN
+266 ATVPDPA
-272 DKESIIVQK
+272 EP
-281 DAARTEPKEQTEQDA
+281 TLPKEHSEADA
-296 QRAQSPSSDHTISKP
+296 QRAQSPSSDNTISNPK
-311 TLAPA
+311 LAPA

-322 PTPPHLQLDKVTIDV
+322 QTPPHLKLDKVTIDV
-337 ANYDESPDDPNT
+337 ANYDSSPDDTNSPSAQNT
-349 PSGQNTSP
+349 PSP
-357 QLNKPLPRSPGQ
+357 QLNKPLPKSPGQ

-383 PSPSATEFSSAYSPI
+383 PSPSGTEFSSAYSPI

-413 QSTIQED
+413 QSVVQEY
-420 TASLTE
+420 AAG
-426 ILTYR
+426 
-431 NSYSS
+431 
-436 VLQSPAYAQIDEME
+436 SPAYAQIDEME
-450 DELKAISAELASSI
+450 DELKAISVELASSI

-478 EQIGNPQAP
+478 EQINNPQAP

-495 SDSGYSSAKMS
+495 SDSGYSSAKLS
-506 EAEPSREELEKVQR
+506 DAEPSREELEKIQR

-568 QDASGRLKDLETT
+568 QDATGRLKDLETT

-632 EGLEIEAAEYA
+632 EGLEIEAAEYS
-643 NLTYESSKMQQELS
+643 NLTYESSKMQQELH
-657 MLRKEYDVM
+657 MLRKEYDVL
-666 RGGSRSGSPTPSMNR
+666 RSGSRPGSPTPSLNNTR

-696 SNSVATGSFRAQ
+696 SNSVATGSFRGQ

-717 SVKNVQTES
+717 SVKNVQIES

-756 FQNRENEKKIRLLQ
+756 FQNRENEKKIRMLQ
-770 AERERLLG
+770 NERERLLS

-802 RAEDALMQKWQVED
+802 RAEDALEQKWQVES
-816 GLGSLKMDLD
+816 GLGGLKMDLD

-831 ISMLRE
+831 IALLRA

-847 PSFARSSGSSTGSN
+847 PSFARSSGSSTGSD

-867 VTSESLS
+867 VTSESLA
-874 KAYEQLQAAYAESLE
+874 KAYDQLKAAYAESLE

-895 HGAGADEKTQLA
+895 HETGADEKTQLA
-907 VERLERTLS
+907 VERLEHTLS

-925 KHEVDSLRNQ
+925 KYEIDSLRNQ
-935 YDTMSEYESK
+935 YETMSESETK
-945 TIESERAL
+945 GIESERAL

-988 VARGDSD
+988 VIRGDND
-995 RKSNSDRIAGL
+995 RKSNSDRIAAL
-1006 QVRLKS
+1006 QVSLKS
-1012 MEDQLVAAQT
+1012 MEDKLIAAQT

-1029 RHEEEIAAIRDAHNA
+1029 RHEEEITAIRDAHNA
-1044 HLQRMSSNASF
+1044 QLQRMSNNASYY

-1080 SLRSPKLTEKSFEEA
+1080 ALRSPRLSEKSFEEA
-1095 AQMDMLRKRVTE
+1095 AQMEVLRQRVTE
-1107 LETALEDADKEM
+1107 LEKALEDAEKDM
-1119 QDVVARMSTAQIEVL
+1119 QDVIARMSTAQIEVL

-1148 RLQKLLEQEQMKSFE
+1148 RLQKLLEQEQVKSFE
-1163 DRFKTLSGSV
+1163 DRFKTLSGNV

>member
-1 MEPALAA
+1 MEPALAS
-8 APGSGVTEPSASSDT
+8 APGSGVTEPSATSDT
-23 RSDTKTPPVTVPSA
+23 RSDTKTPPVDVP
-37 SATSAVTSDSYYYPI
+37 SATSATASSVPA
-52 DNNAD
+52 DN
-57 SRPSSSASVHSS
+57 SIPLSSPSAHPLQIEKESHPPSPKSS
-69 SQLRQVI
+69 
-76 EEGKEDFHSP
+76 P
-86 APRSSAA
+86 A

-99 VDVLPGSSSDSGPGS
+99 VDVLPGSSSVSGS
-114 VSSPSASVHSFGT
+114 IASPSSSVQSPIGGP

-142 RFSSS
+142 RYSAS
-147 GSPLPSP
+147 GSPLP
-154 IDLPLPSQRFARPCS
+154 LPLDLGKPSQRFARPCS
-169 VDSPTFY
+169 VDSPTLY
-176 EFSSASRNG
+176 EFSPAQRAA
-185 PPTAQAPDANLA
+185 PPAAPAPDANLA

-205 TQNIPG
+205 SQNIPG
-211 HSPTVS
+211 HSPTIS

-231 ISDSKSE
+231 ISDSKSD
-238 SGPDVT
+238 SAPDIT
-244 RETILDESDTDDD
+244 SETILDGSDSDDD
-257 QYNKKDKEI
+257 KGQKIHSIDKET
-266 QKVDSN
+266 V
-272 DKESIIVQK
+272 IVPK
-281 DAARTEPKEQTEQDA
+281 TAEPTDRSETEVQGT
-296 QRAQSPSSDHTISKP
+296 RSPASDDTISAQ

-322 PTPPHLQLDKVTIDV
+322 PTPPHLKLDKVTIDV
-337 ANYDESPDDPNT
+337 ANYDTSPDEPNS
-349 PSGQNTSP
+349 PSGQGTP
-357 QLNKPLPRSPGQ
+357 QLNKPLPKSPSQ

-376 FNWAAPS
+376 FHWAAPS
-383 PSPSATEFSSAYSPI
+383 PSPSATEFSSTSSPI
-398 SPSKYGAANDTVSNP
+398 SPSKRGVANDTP
-413 QSTIQED
+413 YST
-420 TASLTE
+420 
-426 ILTYR
+426 
-431 NSYSS
+431 
-436 VLQSPAYAQIDEME
+436 SPTYAQIDEME

-478 EQIGNPQAP
+478 EQVNNPQAP

-506 EAEPSREELEKVQR
+506 EAEPSREELEKIQR
-520 RSEQEKASIRLELTN
+520 RAEQEKASIRLELTN
-535 KLQDERGRRKEL
+535 KLQDERGKRKAL
-547 DQQIKEL
+547 DHQIKEL

-559 QVDLAQMNN
+559 QIDLAQLNS

-632 EGLEIEAAEYA
+632 EGLEIEAAEYS
-643 NLTYESSKMQQELS
+643 NLTYESSKMQQELH
-657 MLRKEYDVM
+657 MLRKEYDNL
-666 RGGSRSGSPTPSMNR
+666 RGSSRSGSPTPSMNR

-696 SNSVATGSFRAQ
+696 SNSVATGSFRGQ

-717 SVKNVQTES
+717 SVKNLQNES

-745 SALKNLLDRQE
+745 KALKNLLDRQE
-756 FQNRENEKKIRLLQ
+756 FQNRENEKKIRMLQ
-770 AERERLLG
+770 NERERLLS
-778 ANPRKAGFE
+778 ASPRKAGFE
-787 REISNLRTEINVLRR
+787 REISNLRIEINVLRR
-802 RAEDALMQKWQVED
+802 RAEDALEQKWQVES
-816 GLGSLKMDLD
+816 GLGGLKMDLD
-826 KAEQE
+826 KAEEE
-831 ISMLRE
+831 ISLLRN
-837 LLEEKDILIP
+837 LLKEKDILIP
-847 PSFARSSGSSTGSN
+847 ESFARSSGSSNASS
-861 SFGSTP
+861 SFGNLSTP
-867 VTSESLS
+867 VTSESLA
-874 KAYEQLQAAYAESLE
+874 KAYNELKAAYAESLE
-889 RIKELE
+889 RIKQLE
-895 HGAGADEKTQLA
+895 HETVGDEKTQLA

-925 KHEVDSLRNQ
+925 QHEIENLKNQ
-935 YDTMSEYESK
+935 YDTMSEYEVK

-966 LASQVQQQ
+966 LATQVQQQ

-988 VARGDSD
+988 VVRGDND
-995 RKSNSDRIAGL
+995 RKANSDRIADL

-1012 MEDQLVAAQT
+1012 MEEQLIAAQS

-1029 RHEEEIAAIRDAHNA
+1029 RHEEEIAAIREAHNA
-1044 HLQRMSSNASF
+1044 QLQRMSNNTGLS
-1055 GPRSPSFQAN
+1055 GPRSPNFQAN

-1080 SLRSPKLTEKSFEEA
+1080 SLRSPRLPEKSFEDA
-1095 AQMDMLRKRVTE
+1095 AQMEVLRNRIAE
-1107 LETALEDADKEM
+1107 LEKALEDAEQEM

-1134 TLQDE
+1134 NLQDE

-1163 DRFKTLSGSV
+1163 DRFKTLSGSA

>member
-1 MEPALAA
+1 MEPALAS
-8 APGSGVTEPSASSDT
+8 APGSGVTEPSATSDT
-23 RSDTKTPPVTVPSA
+23 RSDTKTPPGDVP
-37 SATSAVTSDSYYYPI
+37 SATSATASSVPA
-52 DNNAD
+52 DN
-57 SRPSSSASVHSS
+57 SIPLSSPSAHPLQIEKESHPPSPKSS
-69 SQLRQVI
+69 
-76 EEGKEDFHSP
+76 P
-86 APRSSAA
+86 A

-99 VDVLPGSSSDSGPGS
+99 VDVLPGSSSISGS
-114 VSSPSASVHSFGT
+114 IASPSSSVQSPIGGP

-142 RFSSS
+142 RYSAS

-154 IDLPLPSQRFARPCS
+154 LDLGKPSQRFARPCS
-169 VDSPTFY
+169 VDSPTLY
-176 EFSSASRNG
+176 EFSPAQRAA
-185 PPTAQAPDANLA
+185 PPAAPAPDANLA

-205 TQNIPG
+205 SQNIPG
-211 HSPTVS
+211 HSPTIS

-231 ISDSKSE
+231 ISDSKSD
-238 SGPDVT
+238 SAPDIT
-244 RETILDESDTDDD
+244 SETILDGSDSDDD
-257 QYNKKDKEI
+257 KGQKIHSIDKET
-266 QKVDSN
+266 V
-272 DKESIIVQK
+272 IVPK
-281 DAARTEPKEQTEQDA
+281 TAEPTDRSETEVQGT
-296 QRAQSPSSDHTISKP
+296 RSPASDDTISAQ

-322 PTPPHLQLDKVTIDV
+322 PTPPHLKLDKVTIDV
-337 ANYDESPDDPNT
+337 ANYDTSPDEPNS
-349 PSGQNTSP
+349 PSGQGTP
-357 QLNKPLPRSPGQ
+357 QLNKPLPKSPSQ

-376 FNWAAPS
+376 FHWAAPS
-383 PSPSATEFSSAYSPI
+383 PSPSATEFSSTSSPI
-398 SPSKYGAANDTVSNP
+398 SPSKRGVANDTP
-413 QSTIQED
+413 YST
-420 TASLTE
+420 
-426 ILTYR
+426 
-431 NSYSS
+431 
-436 VLQSPAYAQIDEME
+436 SPTYAQIDEME

-478 EQIGNPQAP
+478 EQVNNPQAP

-506 EAEPSREELEKVQR
+506 EAEPSREELEKIQR
-520 RSEQEKASIRLELTN
+520 RAEQEKASIRLELTN
-535 KLQDERGRRKEL
+535 KLQDERGKRKAL
-547 DQQIKEL
+547 DHQIKEL

-559 QVDLAQMNN
+559 QIDLAQLNS

-632 EGLEIEAAEYA
+632 EGLEIEAAEYS
-643 NLTYESSKMQQELS
+643 NLTYESSKMQQELH
-657 MLRKEYDVM
+657 MLRKEYDNL
-666 RGGSRSGSPTPSMNR
+666 RGSSRSGSPTPSMNR

-696 SNSVATGSFRAQ
+696 SNSVATGSFRGQ

-717 SVKNVQTES
+717 SVKNLQNES

-745 SALKNLLDRQE
+745 KALKNLLDRQE
-756 FQNRENEKKIRLLQ
+756 FQNRENEKKIRMLQ
-770 AERERLLG
+770 NERERLLS
-778 ANPRKAGFE
+778 ASPRKAGFE

-802 RAEDALMQKWQVED
+802 RAEDALEQKWQVES
-816 GLGSLKMDLD
+816 GLGGLKMDLD
-826 KAEQE
+826 KAEEE
-831 ISMLRE
+831 ISLLRN
-837 LLEEKDILIP
+837 LLKEKDILIP
-847 PSFARSSGSSTGSN
+847 ESFARSSGSSNASS
-861 SFGSTP
+861 SFGNLSTP
-867 VTSESLS
+867 VTSESLA
-874 KAYEQLQAAYAESLE
+874 KAYNELKAAYAESLE
-889 RIKELE
+889 RIKQLE
-895 HGAGADEKTQLA
+895 HETVGDEKTQLA

-925 KHEVDSLRNQ
+925 QHEIENLKNQ
-935 YDTMSEYESK
+935 YDTMSEYEVK

-966 LASQVQQQ
+966 LATQVQQQ

-988 VARGDSD
+988 VVRGDND
-995 RKSNSDRIAGL
+995 RKANSDRIADL

-1012 MEDQLVAAQT
+1012 MEEQLIAAQS

-1029 RHEEEIAAIRDAHNA
+1029 RHEEEIAAIREAHNA
-1044 HLQRMSSNASF
+1044 QLQRMSNNTGLS
-1055 GPRSPSFQAN
+1055 GPRSPNFQAN

-1080 SLRSPKLTEKSFEEA
+1080 ALRSPRLPEKSFEDA
-1095 AQMDMLRKRVTE
+1095 AQMEVLRNRIAE
-1107 LETALEDADKEM
+1107 LEKALEDAEQEM

-1134 TLQDE
+1134 NLQDE

-1163 DRFKTLSGSV
+1163 DRFKTLSGSA

>member
-8 APGSGVTEPSASSDT
+8 SAPGSGVTEPSASSDT
-23 RSDTKTPPVTVPSA
+23 RSDTKTPPGT
-37 SATSAVTSDSYYYPI
+37 SATSAAATSTSYYPV

-57 SRPSSSASVHSS
+57 SRPSSSASSHSF
-69 SQLRQVI
+69 QLQ
-76 EEGKEDFHSP
+76 KESNVPAP
-86 APRSSAA
+86 APRSSGTL
-93 HARSQT
+93 ARSQT
-99 VDVLPGSSSDSGPGS
+99 VDVLPGSSSVPGPDSVTSPSGS
-114 VSSPSASVHSFGT
+114 VQSFGGF

-137 SALAL
+137 SAIAL

-147 GSPLPSP
+147 GSPVPSP
-154 IDLPLPSQRFARPCS
+154 IDLPLPSQRFSRPELI
-169 VDSPTFY
+169 DSPTFY

-185 PPTAQAPDANLA
+185 PQTAQAPDVNLA

-211 HSPTVS
+211 HSPTAS

-231 ISDSKSE
+231 ISESKSE

-244 RETILDESDTDDD
+244 HETILDGSDTENDNDENED
-257 QYNKKDKEI
+257 KKTKNINSRDKEI
-266 QKVDSN
+266 VIVPDPAEPTQPKNHSEVDS
-272 DKESIIVQK
+272 
-281 DAARTEPKEQTEQDA
+281 
-296 QRAQSPSSDHTISKP
+296 QRAQSPSSDNTISHPK
-311 TLAPA
+311 LAPA

-322 PTPPHLQLDKVTIDV
+322 QAPPHLKLDKVTIDV
-337 ANYDESPDDPNT
+337 ANYDSSPDDT
-349 PSGQNTSP
+349 HSPSGQNTPSP
-357 QLNKPLPRSPGQ
+357 QLNKPLPKSPGQ

-383 PSPSATEFSSAYSPI
+383 PSPSATEFSSAYSPL

-413 QSTIQED
+413 QPIDQEYA
-420 TASLTE
+420 ASVTD

-478 EQIGNPQAP
+478 EQMNNPQAP

-495 SDSGYSSAKMS
+495 SDSGYSSAKLS
-506 EAEPSREELEKVQR
+506 ETEPSREELEKIQR

-559 QVDLAQMNN
+559 QVDLVQMNN

-632 EGLEIEAAEYA
+632 EGLEIEAAEYS
-643 NLTYESSKMQQELS
+643 NLTYESSKMQQELH
-657 MLRKEYDVM
+657 MLRKEYDVL
-666 RGGSRSGSPTPSMNR
+666 RSGSRPGSPTPSLSNTR

-696 SNSVATGSFRAQ
+696 SNSVATGSFRGQ

-756 FQNRENEKKIRLLQ
+756 FQNRENEKKIRMLQ
-770 AERERLLG
+770 NERERLLS

-802 RAEDALMQKWQVED
+802 RAEDALEQKWQVES
-816 GLGSLKMDLD
+816 GLGGLKMDLD

-831 ISMLRE
+831 IALLRA

-867 VTSESLS
+867 VTSESLA
-874 KAYEQLQAAYAESLE
+874 KAYDQLKAAYAESLE

-895 HGAGADEKTQLA
+895 HETGADERTQLA
-907 VERLERTLS
+907 VERLEHTLS

-925 KHEVDSLRNQ
+925 KFEIDSLRSQ
-935 YDTMSEYESK
+935 YETMSELETK
-945 TIESERAL
+945 GIESERAL

-988 VARGDSD
+988 VIRGDND

-1006 QVRLKS
+1006 QVSLKS
-1012 MEDQLVAAQT
+1012 MEEKLIAAQT

-1029 RHEEEIAAIRDAHNA
+1029 RHEDEITAIRDAHNA
-1044 HLQRMSSNASF
+1044 QLQRMSNNASF
-1055 GPRSPSFQAN
+1055 YGPRSPSFQAN

-1080 SLRSPKLTEKSFEEA
+1080 SLRSPRLSEKSFEEA
-1095 AQMDMLRKRVTE
+1095 AQMEVLRQRVTE
-1107 LETALEDADKEM
+1107 LEKALEDAEKDM
-1119 QDVVARMSTAQIEVL
+1119 QDVIARMSTAQIEVL

-1148 RLQKLLEQEQMKSFE
+1148 RLQKLLEEEQVKSFE
-1163 DRFKTLSGSV
+1163 DRFRTLSGNV

>member
-1 MEPALAA
+1 MEPALAS
-8 APGSGVTEPSASSDT
+8 APGSGVTEPSATSDT
-23 RSDTKTPPVTVPSA
+23 RSDTKTPPVDVP
-37 SATSAVTSDSYYYPI
+37 SATSATASSVPA
-52 DNNAD
+52 DN
-57 SRPSSSASVHSS
+57 SIPLSSPSAHPLQIEKESHPPSPKSS
-69 SQLRQVI
+69 
-76 EEGKEDFHSP
+76 P
-86 APRSSAA
+86 A

-99 VDVLPGSSSDSGPGS
+99 VDVLPGSSSVSGS
-114 VSSPSASVHSFGT
+114 IASPSSSVQSPIGGP

-142 RFSSS
+142 RYSAS

-154 IDLPLPSQRFARPCS
+154 LDLGKPSQRFARPCS
-169 VDSPTFY
+169 VDSPTLY
-176 EFSSASRNG
+176 EFSPAQRAA
-185 PPTAQAPDANLA
+185 PPAAPAPDANLA

-205 TQNIPG
+205 SQNIPG
-211 HSPTVS
+211 HSPTIS

-231 ISDSKSE
+231 ISDSKSD
-238 SGPDVT
+238 SAPDIT
-244 RETILDESDTDDD
+244 SETILDGSDSDDD
-257 QYNKKDKEI
+257 KGQKIHSIDKET
-266 QKVDSN
+266 V
-272 DKESIIVQK
+272 IVPK
-281 DAARTEPKEQTEQDA
+281 TAEPTDRSETEVQGT
-296 QRAQSPSSDHTISKP
+296 RSPASDDTISAQ

-322 PTPPHLQLDKVTIDV
+322 PTPPHLKLDKVTIDV
-337 ANYDESPDDPNT
+337 ANYDTSPDEPNS
-349 PSGQNTSP
+349 PSGQGTP
-357 QLNKPLPRSPGQ
+357 QLNKPLPKSPSQ

-376 FNWAAPS
+376 FHWAAPS
-383 PSPSATEFSSAYSPI
+383 PSPSATEFSSTSSPI
-398 SPSKYGAANDTVSNP
+398 SPSKRGVANDTP
-413 QSTIQED
+413 YST
-420 TASLTE
+420 
-426 ILTYR
+426 
-431 NSYSS
+431 
-436 VLQSPAYAQIDEME
+436 SPTYAQIDEME

-478 EQIGNPQAP
+478 EQVNNPQAP

-506 EAEPSREELEKVQR
+506 EAEPSREELEKIQR
-520 RSEQEKASIRLELTN
+520 RAEQEKASIRLELTN
-535 KLQDERGRRKEL
+535 KLQDERGKRKAL
-547 DQQIKEL
+547 DHQIKEL

-559 QVDLAQMNN
+559 QIDLAQLNS

-632 EGLEIEAAEYA
+632 EGLEIEAAEYS
-643 NLTYESSKMQQELS
+643 NLTYESSKMQQELH
-657 MLRKEYDVM
+657 MLRKEYDNL
-666 RGGSRSGSPTPSMNR
+666 RGSSRSGSPTPSMNR

-696 SNSVATGSFRAQ
+696 SNSVATGSFRGQ

-717 SVKNVQTES
+717 SVKNLQNES

-745 SALKNLLDRQE
+745 KALKNLLDRQE
-756 FQNRENEKKIRLLQ
+756 FQNRENEKKIRMLQ
-770 AERERLLG
+770 NERERLLS
-778 ANPRKAGFE
+778 ASPRKAGFE

-802 RAEDALMQKWQVED
+802 RAEDALEQKWQVES
-816 GLGSLKMDLD
+816 GLGGLKMDLD
-826 KAEQE
+826 KAEEE
-831 ISMLRE
+831 ISLLRN
-837 LLEEKDILIP
+837 LLKEKDILIP
-847 PSFARSSGSSTGSN
+847 ESFARSSGSSNASS
-861 SFGSTP
+861 SFGNLSTP
-867 VTSESLS
+867 VTSESLA
-874 KAYEQLQAAYAESLE
+874 KAYNELKAAYAESLE
-889 RIKELE
+889 RIKQLE
-895 HGAGADEKTQLA
+895 HETVGDEKTQLA

-925 KHEVDSLRNQ
+925 QHEIENLKNQ
-935 YDTMSEYESK
+935 YDTMSEYEVK

-966 LASQVQQQ
+966 LATQVQQQ

-988 VARGDSD
+988 VVRGDND
-995 RKSNSDRIAGL
+995 RKANSDRIADL

-1012 MEDQLVAAQT
+1012 MEEQLIAAQS

-1029 RHEEEIAAIRDAHNA
+1029 RHEEEIAAIREAHNA
-1044 HLQRMSSNASF
+1044 QLQRMSNNTGLS
-1055 GPRSPSFQAN
+1055 GPRSPNFQAN

-1080 SLRSPKLTEKSFEEA
+1080 ALRSPRLPEKSFEDA
-1095 AQMDMLRKRVTE
+1095 AQMEVLRNRIAE
-1107 LETALEDADKEM
+1107 LEKALEDAEQEM

-1134 TLQDE
+1134 NLQDE

-1163 DRFKTLSGSV
+1163 DRFKTLSGSA

>member
-1 MEPALAA
+1 MEPALAS
-8 APGSGVTEPSASSDT
+8 APGSGVTEPSATSDT
-23 RSDTKTPPVTVPSA
+23 RSDTKTPPVDVP
-37 SATSAVTSDSYYYPI
+37 SATSATTSSVPA
-52 DNNAD
+52 DN
-57 SRPSSSASVHSS
+57 SIPLSSPSAHPLQIEKEPHPPSPKSS
-69 SQLRQVI
+69 
-76 EEGKEDFHSP
+76 P
-86 APRSSAA
+86 A

-99 VDVLPGSSSDSGPGS
+99 VDVLPGSSSVSGSIASP
-114 VSSPSASVHSFGT
+114 VSSVQSPIGGP

-142 RFSSS
+142 RYSAS

-154 IDLPLPSQRFARPCS
+154 LDLGKPSQRFARPCS
-169 VDSPTFY
+169 VDSPTLY
-176 EFSSASRNG
+176 EFSPAQRAA
-185 PPTAQAPDANLA
+185 PPAAPAPDANLA

-205 TQNIPG
+205 SQNIPG
-211 HSPTVS
+211 HSPTIS

-231 ISDSKSE
+231 ISDSKSD
-238 SGPDVT
+238 SAPDIT
-244 RETILDESDTDDD
+244 SETILDGSDSDDD
-257 QYNKKDKEI
+257 KGQKIYSIDKETA
-266 QKVDSN
+266 
-272 DKESIIVQK
+272 IVPK
-281 DAARTEPKEQTEQDA
+281 TAEPTDRSETEVQGT
-296 QRAQSPSSDHTISKP
+296 RSPASDDTISDQ

-322 PTPPHLQLDKVTIDV
+322 PTPPHLKLDKVTIDV
-337 ANYDESPDDPNT
+337 ANYDTSPDEPNS
-349 PSGQNTSP
+349 PSGQGTP
-357 QLNKPLPRSPGQ
+357 QLNKPLPKSPSQ

-376 FNWAAPS
+376 FHWAAPS
-383 PSPSATEFSSAYSPI
+383 PSPSATEFSSTSSPI
-398 SPSKYGAANDTVSNP
+398 SPSKRGVANDTP
-413 QSTIQED
+413 YST
-420 TASLTE
+420 
-426 ILTYR
+426 
-431 NSYSS
+431 
-436 VLQSPAYAQIDEME
+436 SPTYAQIDEME

-478 EQIGNPQAP
+478 EQVNNPQAP

-506 EAEPSREELEKVQR
+506 EAEPSREELEKIQR
-520 RSEQEKASIRLELTN
+520 RAEQEKASIRLELTN
-535 KLQDERGRRKEL
+535 KLQDERGKRKAL
-547 DQQIKEL
+547 DHQIKEL

-559 QVDLAQMNN
+559 QIDQAQLNN

-632 EGLEIEAAEYA
+632 EGLEIEAAEYS
-643 NLTYESSKMQQELS
+643 NLTYESSKMQQELH
-657 MLRKEYDVM
+657 MLRKEYDNL
-666 RGGSRSGSPTPSMNR
+666 RGSSRSGSPTPSMNR

-696 SNSVATGSFRAQ
+696 SNSVATGSFRGQ

-717 SVKNVQTES
+717 SVKNVQNES

-745 SALKNLLDRQE
+745 KALKNLLDRQE
-756 FQNRENEKKIRLLQ
+756 FQNRENEKKIRMLQ
-770 AERERLLG
+770 NERERLLS
-778 ANPRKAGFE
+778 ASPRKAGFE
-787 REISNLRTEINVLRR
+787 REISNLRIEINVLRR
-802 RAEDALMQKWQVED
+802 RAEDALEQKWQVES
-816 GLGSLKMDLD
+816 GLGGLKMDLD
-826 KAEQE
+826 KAEEE
-831 ISMLRE
+831 ISLLRN

-847 PSFARSSGSSTGSN
+847 ESFARSSGSSNASS
-861 SFGSTP
+861 SFGNLSAP
-867 VTSESLS
+867 VTSESLA
-874 KAYEQLQAAYAESLE
+874 KAYNELKAAYAESLE
-889 RIKELE
+889 RIKQLE
-895 HGAGADEKTQLA
+895 HGTVGDEKTQLA

-925 KHEVDSLRNQ
+925 QHEIENLKNQ
-935 YDTMSEYESK
+935 YDTMSEYEVK

-966 LASQVQQQ
+966 LATQVQQQ

-988 VARGDSD
+988 VVRGDND
-995 RKSNSDRIAGL
+995 RKANSDRIADL

-1012 MEDQLVAAQT
+1012 MEEQLIAAQS

-1029 RHEEEIAAIRDAHNA
+1029 RHEEEIAAIREAHNA
-1044 HLQRMSSNASF
+1044 QLQRMSNNTGLS
-1055 GPRSPSFQAN
+1055 GPRSPNFQAN

-1080 SLRSPKLTEKSFEEA
+1080 ALRSPRLPEKSFEDA
-1095 AQMDMLRKRVTE
+1095 AQMEVLRNRIAE
-1107 LETALEDADKEM
+1107 LEKALEDAEQEM

-1134 TLQDE
+1134 NLQDE

-1163 DRFKTLSGSV
+1163 DRFKTLSGSA

>member
-1 MEPALAA
+1 MEPALAVS
-8 APGSGVTEPSASSDT
+8 APGSGVTEPSATSDT
-23 RSDTKTPPVTVPSA
+23 RSDTKTPPGA
-37 SATSAVTSDSYYYPI
+37 SATSAAATSTSYYPV
-52 DNNAD
+52 DNSAD
-57 SRPSSSASVHSS
+57 SRPSSAASSHSF
-69 SQLRQVI
+69 QLQKQSHVPALR
-76 EEGKEDFHSP
+76 SP
-86 APRSSAA
+86 ATL
-93 HARSQT
+93 ARSQT
-99 VDVLPGSSSDSGPGS
+99 VDVLPGSSSVPGPESVTSPTGS
-114 VSSPSASVHSFGT
+114 VQSSGSF
-127 IKRKPLSSSA
+127 IKRKPLSTSA
-137 SALAL
+137 SAIAL

-147 GSPLPSP
+147 GSPLPSI
-154 IDLPLPSQRFARPCS
+154 IDLPLPSQRFSRPGLI
-169 VDSPTFY
+169 DSPTLY
-176 EFSSASRNG
+176 EFSSPSRNG
-185 PPTAQAPDANLA
+185 PPTAQVPDANLA
-197 SLAATTPG
+197 SLAATTLG

-211 HSPTVS
+211 HSPTAS

-231 ISDSKSE
+231 ISESKSE

-244 RETILDESDTDDD
+244 RETILDGSDTEDDND
-257 QYNKKDKEI
+257 DNEDKKAKNITSRDKEI
-266 QKVDSN
+266 ATVPDPA
-272 DKESIIVQK
+272 EP
-281 DAARTEPKEQTEQDA
+281 TLPKEHSEADA
-296 QRAQSPSSDHTISKP
+296 QRAQSPSSDNTISNPK
-311 TLAPA
+311 LAPA

-322 PTPPHLQLDKVTIDV
+322 QTPPHLKLDKVTIDV
-337 ANYDESPDDPNT
+337 ANYDSSPDDTNSPSAQNT
-349 PSGQNTSP
+349 PSP
-357 QLNKPLPRSPGQ
+357 QLNKPLPKSPGQ

-383 PSPSATEFSSAYSPI
+383 PSPSGTEFSSAYSPI
-398 SPSKYGAANDTVSNP
+398 SPSKYGAANDT
-413 QSTIQED
+413 
-420 TASLTE
+420 
-426 ILTYR
+426 
-431 NSYSS
+431 
-436 VLQSPAYAQIDEME
+436 SPAYAQIDEME
-450 DELKAISAELASSI
+450 DELKAISVELASSI

-478 EQIGNPQAP
+478 EQINNPQAP

-495 SDSGYSSAKMS
+495 SDSGYSSAKLS
-506 EAEPSREELEKVQR
+506 DAEPSREELEKIQR

-568 QDASGRLKDLETT
+568 QDATGRLKDLETT

-632 EGLEIEAAEYA
+632 EGLEIEAAEYS
-643 NLTYESSKMQQELS
+643 NLTYESSKMQQELH
-657 MLRKEYDVM
+657 MLRKEYDVL
-666 RGGSRSGSPTPSMNR
+666 RSGSRPGSPTPSLNNTR

-696 SNSVATGSFRAQ
+696 SNSVATGSFRGQ

-717 SVKNVQTES
+717 SVKNVQIES

-756 FQNRENEKKIRLLQ
+756 FQNRENEKKIRMLQ
-770 AERERLLG
+770 NERERLLS

-802 RAEDALMQKWQVED
+802 RAEDALEQKWQVES
-816 GLGSLKMDLD
+816 GLGGLKMDLD

-831 ISMLRE
+831 IALLRA

-847 PSFARSSGSSTGSN
+847 PSFARSSGSSTGSD

-867 VTSESLS
+867 VTSESLA
-874 KAYEQLQAAYAESLE
+874 KAYDQLKAAYAESLE

-895 HGAGADEKTQLA
+895 HETGADEKTRLA
-907 VERLERTLS
+907 VERLEHTLS

-925 KHEVDSLRNQ
+925 KYEIDSLRNQ
-935 YDTMSEYESK
+935 YETMSESETK
-945 TIESERAL
+945 GIESERAL

-966 LASQVQQQ
+966 LASLVQQQ

-988 VARGDSD
+988 VIRGDND
-995 RKSNSDRIAGL
+995 RKSNSDRIAAL
-1006 QVRLKS
+1006 QVSLKS
-1012 MEDQLVAAQT
+1012 MEDKLIAAQT

-1029 RHEEEIAAIRDAHNA
+1029 RHEEEITAIRDAHNA
-1044 HLQRMSSNASF
+1044 QLQRMSNNASYY

-1080 SLRSPKLTEKSFEEA
+1080 ALRSPRLSEKSFEEA
-1095 AQMDMLRKRVTE
+1095 AQMEVLRQRVTE
-1107 LETALEDADKEM
+1107 LEKALEDAEKDM
-1119 QDVVARMSTAQIEVL
+1119 QDVIARMSTAQIEVL

-1148 RLQKLLEQEQMKSFE
+1148 RLQKLLEQEQVKSFE
-1163 DRFKTLSGSV
+1163 DRFKTLSGNV

>member
-1 MEPALAA
+1 MEPALATSV
-8 APGSGVTEPSASSDT
+8 PGSGVTEPFASSDT
-23 RSDTKTPPVTVPSA
+23 RSDTKTPPGA
-37 SATSAVTSDSYYYPI
+37 SATSAATSTSYYPV

-57 SRPSSSASVHSS
+57 SRPSSSASSHSF
-69 SQLRQVI
+69 QLQQ
-76 EEGKEDFHSP
+76 ESPAP
-86 APRSSAA
+86 APRSPTAA
-93 HARSQT
+93 HGRSQT
-99 VDVLPGSSSDSGPGS
+99 VDVLPGSSSVPGPDSVISPSGS
-114 VSSPSASVHSFGT
+114 VQSFGGF

-137 SALAL
+137 SAIAL

-154 IDLPLPSQRFARPCS
+154 IDLPLPSQRFARPDS
-169 VDSPTFY
+169 IDSPTLY
-176 EFSSASRNG
+176 EFSSASRDG
-185 PPTAQAPDANLA
+185 PPAVQASDANLA

-205 TQNIPG
+205 TQSIPG
-211 HSPTVS
+211 HSPTAS

-244 RETILDESDTDDD
+244 RETILDGSDTEDDND
-257 QYNKKDKEI
+257 DKEDTKS
-266 QKVDSN
+266 QKIDSR
-272 DKESIIVQK
+272 DKDIAIAPET
-281 DAARTEPKEQTEQDA
+281 AEPAQPKKHPEADA
-296 QRAQSPSSDHTISKP
+296 QRAQSPSSDNTISNP

-322 PTPPHLQLDKVTIDV
+322 PAPPHLKLDKVTIDV
-337 ANYDESPDDPNT
+337 ANYDSSPDDPHS
-349 PSGQNTSP
+349 PSGQNTPSP
-357 QLNKPLPRSPGQ
+357 QLNKPLPKSPGQ

-413 QSTIQED
+413 QSVIQED
-420 TASLTE
+420 AASVTD

-478 EQIGNPQAP
+478 EQINNPQAP

-495 SDSGYSSAKMS
+495 SDSGYSSAKLS
-506 EAEPSREELEKVQR
+506 EAEPSREELEKIQR

-632 EGLEIEAAEYA
+632 EGLEIEAAEYS

-657 MLRKEYDVM
+657 MLRKEYDVL
-666 RGGSRSGSPTPSMNR
+666 RGGSRSGSPTPSINR

-696 SNSVATGSFRAQ
+696 SNSVATSSFRGQ

-717 SVKNVQTES
+717 SVKNVQVES

-756 FQNRENEKKIRLLQ
+756 FQNRENEKKIRMLQ
-770 AERERLLG
+770 NERERLLS

-802 RAEDALMQKWQVED
+802 RAEDALEQKWQVES
-816 GLGSLKMDLD
+816 GLGGLKMDLD

-831 ISMLRE
+831 IALLRE

-867 VTSESLS
+867 VTSESLA
-874 KAYEQLQAAYAESLE
+874 KAYDQLKAAYAESLE

-895 HGAGADEKTQLA
+895 HETGADEKTQLA

-935 YDTMSEYESK
+935 YETMSEHESK
-945 TIESERAL
+945 SIESERAL

-988 VARGDSD
+988 VVRGDND

-1012 MEDQLVAAQT
+1012 MEEQLIAAQS

-1044 HLQRMSSNASF
+1044 QLQRMSNNAGFS

-1080 SLRSPKLTEKSFEEA
+1080 SLRSPRLSEKSFEEA
-1095 AQMDMLRKRVTE
+1095 AQMEVLRQRVTE
-1107 LETALEDADKEM
+1107 LEKALEDAEKEM
-1119 QDVVARMSTAQIEVL
+1119 QDVIARMSTAQIEVL

-1163 DRFKTLSGSV
+1163 DRFKTLSGNV